1 MNGWMEQWVLGVS
14 CASLVMVVMGAL
26 VQGSGGKRVCKL
38 AGSLLL
44 LLVTIGPVLRMDQQ
58 DWQRLLQLETQGM
71 EEAEQ
76 SLQEQNNLIYESII
90 EEETQAYILDKAE
103 ALGVQCQV
111 EVVVKWEDDLPR
123 PWSVKLEGSWS
134 QAQREKLSNMLQEEL
149 GIPKDRQS
157 FEVVDG

>member
-1 MNGWMEQWVLGVS
+1 MNGWMERWVLGVT

-26 VQGSGGKRVCKL
+26 VQDSAGKRVCKL
-38 AGSLLL
+38 VGSLLL
-44 LLVTIGPVLRMDQQ
+44 LLVTIGPVLGMDQQ

-76 SLQEQNNLIYESII
+76 SLQKQNNLLYESII

-111 EVVVKWEDDLPR
+111 EVVVQWEDDLPR
-123 PWSVKLEGSWS
+123 PWRVKLEGSWS
-134 QAQREKLSNMLQEEL
+134 RRASR
-149 GIPKDRQS
+149 
-157 FEVVDG
+157 